1 MWQPRELGLALTKGS
16 QHKRAAIE
24 ALQFLTSEASQIRL
38 YEEFATQHAKPC
50 FEIQNWWPLPRA
62 AGVGS
67 SPATAAPALTPVY
80 AQISDLL
87 YRQLSLFTGRVSP
100 EQGMAQLQQQTLQ
113 LRTTVG
119 GEL

>member
-1 MWQPRELGLALTKGS
+1 MLRP
-16 QHKRAAIE
+16 
-24 ALQFLTSEASQIRL
+24 
-38 YEEFATQHAKPC
+38 
-50 FEIQNWWPLPRA
+50 
-62 AGVGS
+62 
-67 SPATAAPALTPVY
+67 LTPVY

-87 YRQLSLFTGRVSP
+87 YRQLSRVFTGRVSP